1 MNLWFK
7 DKGKFLVFTTS
18 IKLGRK
24 WQAKTSLLMLLN
36 GIHYGRKISLTHYDV
51 IKTETSFHSDVN
63 DFYFE
68 NICGV
73 VSGGFGTKVIEWID
87 NDRD

>member
-1 MNLWFK
+1 MNLLFK
-7 DKGKFLVFTTS
+7 DKGKFLVLTTN
-18 IKLGRK
+18 IILGRK
-24 WQAKTSLLMLLN
+24 WLAETSLLSLLN
-36 GIHYGRKISLTHYDV
+36 GIHYGRKISLTHYDF
-51 IKTETSFHSDVN
+51 IKTETSYLSDVN

-73 VSGGFGTKVIEWID
+73 VSEGFGTKVIEWID